1 MSVSRALKFVWLA
14 AVLLLVAQP
23 APATTLIPIDL
34 EGLSNLS
41 DAVIVGTAVHQE
53 IVPSKDGSFPF
64 TFVTFDVER
73 VFKGTV
79 RGRHL
84 TLRLQG
90 GTLDDETV
98 VIHGMPRFDTGERYL
113 LFVYGNGVTA
123 SPVLGWIQGQY
134 RFVREPRSGREVLV
148 DWRGAPLRGIA
159 EGRWLRGRPEEM
171 DPSSISAAPGV
182 TLLSQEGVIVTPA
195 GVEPGPPEN
204 LPEAKT
210 VLQSLETFL
219 RQRTGRP
226 EFSPG
231 RKIESADPADVPVRV
246 GGSLIPP
253 AK

>member
-1 MSVSRALKFVWLA
+1 MSVSRALKFVWLVA
-14 AVLLLVAQP
+14 ALLAAAQP

-34 EGLSNLS
+34 EGLSDLS
-41 DAVIVGTAVHQE
+41 DAVFVGTAVHQE
-53 IVPSKDGSFPF
+53 VVPSKDGRFPF

-90 GTLDDETV
+90 GALDDEVV

-134 RFVREPRSGREVLV
+134 RFAKEPRSGREVLV
-148 DWRGAPLRGIA
+148 DWKGAPLRGIA
-159 EGRWLRGRPEEM
+159 EGRWQRGRPEEM
-171 DPSSISAAPGV
+171 DRGVSTAPGV
-182 TLLSQEGVIVTPA
+182 TLLSEEGVTITPA
-195 GVEPGPPEN
+195 GVEPGPPED
-204 LPEAKT
+204 LPAAKS
-210 VLQSLETFL
+210 VLQSLESFL

-226 EFSPG
+226 EFAPG
-231 RKIESADPADVPVRV
+231 RAIESADPADVPESV
-246 GGSLIPP
+246 GGSLTPP
-253 AK
+253 AR